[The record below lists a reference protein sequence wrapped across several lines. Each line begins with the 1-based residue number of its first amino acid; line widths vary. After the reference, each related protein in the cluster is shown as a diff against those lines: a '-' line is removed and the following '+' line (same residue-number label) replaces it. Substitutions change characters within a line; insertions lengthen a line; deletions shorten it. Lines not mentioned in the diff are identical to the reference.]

1 MCTTSF
7 ETTGDTVQ
15 FTRCRTGRNK
25 GRVRFTSDSS
35 RTGRDRRRHE
45 RIEEDKKTR
54 VPSGS
59 GCEMS
64 SRYTSW
70 VFRGCNGNSTSF
82 TEVRSNPGTESL
94 ELILVL
100 FDSMY

>member
-1 MCTTSF
+1 MI
-7 ETTGDTVQ
+7 Q
-15 FTRCRTGRNK
+15 F
-25 GRVRFTSDSS
+25 SS
-35 RTGRDRRRHE
+35 PVVELVGIREELGSLVIVVE
-45 RIEEDKKTR
+45 LEGIEEENTR

-70 VFRGCNGNSTSF
+70 ILCGWNGNSTSF

-94 ELILVL
+94 EIMWCC
-100 FDSMY
+100 STPRY

>member
-1 MCTTSF
+1 MCITSF
-7 ETTGDTVQ
+7 ETTSDTVQ

-35 RTGRDRRRHE
+35 RTEG
-45 RIEEDKKTR
+45 IEVENTR

-64 SRYTSW
+64 SRYTTW
-70 VFRGCNGNSTSF
+70 IFCGWNGNSTSF
-82 TEVRSNPGTESL
+82 T
-94 ELILVL
+94 
-100 FDSMY
+100 